1 MKEKDNA
8 SDARKSV
15 NVKSHNFK
23 YTSRRRVRR
32 SIVPPSVPKSERVFT
47 PLQAQEIRR
56 LTIDKI
62 GYVSTAKKV
71 EQQRMRSL
79 KARRTLALKPAP
91 TPPTAP
97 KGKLA
102 KETHKI
108 AGVVAKHLSQL
119 DYIFFFAAVAIA
131 VIGIFAVHS
140 ATLSRSN
147 PVKYD
152 IMEIGCFVIGVGAML
167 GLSMVDYSGIS
178 RYTKYIIGINI
189 LLCIYTLIFGYS
201 IIGDNNRNW
210 INVFGIGVQPAE
222 FSKVLFIL
230 SLSSHLQ
237 NLGDRINNFKGIV
250 PLFCHGLLI
259 ISLVLLQ
266 GDLGNTTVFIAIFV
280 FMCFA
285 AKLSLWYFGAAVGIT
300 VIASPIIWQ
309 NLAVYQKNRILVG
322 FNPDLDPLG
331 KGYQVIRSRNA
342 IASGGI
348 FGKGYTKGYVTQHP
362 RALFAKESDMIF
374 GTIGEEGGLIACV
387 ALIVLFTVLIYRI
400 IKISLTSKDSMGT
413 YICAGVAGM
422 FAYQFILNVGMCMG
436 NLPVV
441 GITLP
446 LVSYGGSSLIS
457 CYAAL
462 ALVLSVYANSN
473 RYAFRKK

>member
-1 MKEKDNA
+1 MAEQSKGKIKVSA
-8 SDARKSV
+8 KPQ
-15 NVKSHNFK
+15 HNFK
-23 YTSRRRVRR
+23 YTSRRRIRR
-32 SIVPPSVPKSERVFT
+32 KTVTAWVPKSERVFT
-47 PLQAQEIRR
+47 PIEAQKMRR
-56 LTIDKI
+56 DTIEKI

-71 EQQRMRSL
+71 QQQRIRSL
-79 KARRTLALKPAP
+79 KARRTLALQPAP

-97 KGKLA
+97 KGKVA

-108 AGVVAKHLSQL
+108 VGIVAKHLSQL
-119 DYIFFFAAVAIA
+119 DYILIGTIVAIA
-131 VIGIFAVHS
+131 IIGIFAVHS

-147 PVKYD
+147 PIKYD
-152 IMEIGCFVIGVGAML
+152 IMEIGCFIIGMSAIL

-178 RYTKYIIGINI
+178 RYTKYIIALNVAI
-189 LLCIYTLIFGYS
+189 CIYTLIFGYS

-210 INVFGIGVQPAE
+210 INVFGMGVQPAE

-237 NLGDRINNFKGIV
+237 SIGDRINTLRGII
-250 PLFCHGLLI
+250 PLGCHGLLI
-259 ISLVLLQ
+259 IALVLKQ
-266 GDLGNTTVFIAIFV
+266 GDLGNTTVFMAIFI

-285 AKLSLWYFGAAVGIT
+285 AKLSIWYFVAAGGVA

-309 NLAVYQKNRILVG
+309 RLEPYQKQRILVG
-322 FNPDLDPLG
+322 FNPDLDPLD

-342 IASGGI
+342 IASGGV
-348 FGKGYTKGYVTQHP
+348 FGNGYTNGYVTQHP
-362 RALFAKESDMIF
+362 KALFAKESDMIF

-387 ALIVLFTVLIYRI
+387 TLVLLFVILIYRI
-400 IKISLTSKDSMGT
+400 IKVALTAKDSMGT
-413 YICAGVAGM
+413 YICAGVAAM

-457 CYAAL
+457 CYGAL